1 MSSGTMFLF
10 LGFSAV
16 WAVLALYMWTL
27 GARQK
32 RLAEDIAMLSDVLEE
47 KREA

>member
-16 WAVLALYMWTL
+16 WIVLSLYIWSL

-32 RLAEDIAMLSDVLEE
+32 RLADDIAILSEVLEE